1 MPLIA
6 WGLVSI
12 GTAATAYFGKEAL
25 TELNKTALFGIAG
38 FALYKVLK

>member
-1 MPLIA
+1 MPLVV
-6 WGLVSI
+6 WGFISA
-12 GTAATAYFGKEAL
+12 GTALTAYFGKEAL